1 MGGILHE
8 KHMSI
13 VRESALLLLCSIFAA
28 MGMHFFHPRAPL
40 WYKVNEPLRDGEVTL
55 EIITQRWHDDV
66 LWIDARPLAQYKA
79 GHVPAALLLNEES
92 ADQLMLE
99 HFEKLQDNT
108 KPVIVYCGSEA
119 CRASQKIAN
128 YLRDKLPVTE
138 IHVLRGGWT
147 VWSQKHGA
155 GVK

>member
-1 MGGILHE
+1 
-8 KHMSI
+8 MSI
-13 VRESALLLLCSIFAA
+13 VRESALLLFFSLCAA
-28 MGMHFFHPRAPL
+28 AGTHLLHPRAPS
-40 WYKVNEPLRDGEVTL
+40 WYQANEPLRDGEVTL
-55 EIITQRWHDDV
+55 EIIHQRWHDDV

-79 GHVPAALLLNEES
+79 GHAPSALLLNEES
-92 ADQLMLE
+92 ADLLLME

-119 CRASQKIAN
+119 CRASQKIAS
-128 YLRDKLPVTE
+128 YLRDKLPLTE